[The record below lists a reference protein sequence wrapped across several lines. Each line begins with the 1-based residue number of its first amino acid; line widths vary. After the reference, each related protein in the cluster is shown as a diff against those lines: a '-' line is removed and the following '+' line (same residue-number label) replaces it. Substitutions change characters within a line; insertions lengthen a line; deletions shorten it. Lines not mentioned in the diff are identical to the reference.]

1 MMRLKHAILILIL
14 TGAVAGCDAKD
25 WDATGYADGYASTVS
40 ASCGLAPPLVDGRYD
55 KFKYARG
62 YARGAKAAEADVK
75 SKSCASIDIR

>member
-14 TGAVAGCDAKD
+14 TGAVAGCNAKD

-40 ASCGLAPPLVDGRYD
+40 ASCGFEAPLVEGLYD

-62 YARGAKAAEADVK
+62 YARGAKAAEVALE
-75 SKSCASIDIR
+75 SKACESFK